1 MSTFLTKTYIVCNN
15 EILKHIKK
23 INGFQINL
31 GQALMNFRQQ
41 LSPADLVIQM
51 HIQLYN
57 EIILLNGYLGSL
69 YIYCN
74 GNYKSN
80 TLSIFNEQERLDIE
94 VNDYNDI
101 YNIINS
107 GLKEMKKKTGKDT
120 NIQVDEIKQKEIKEY
135 KQPNKS
141 ISEMTL
147 DERIAFARNKK

>member
-1 MSTFLTKTYIVCNN
+1 
-15 EILKHIKK
+15 
-23 INGFQINL
+23 
-31 GQALMNFRQQ
+31 MNFRQQ

-69 YIYCN
+69 HIYCN

-101 YNIINS
+101 YNQFRIKRNE
-107 GLKEMKKKTGKDT
+107 KEDM
-120 NIQVDEIKQKEIKEY
+120 
-135 KQPNKS
+135 
-141 ISEMTL
+141 
-147 DERIAFARNKK
+147 